1 MCAEPEQQIDT
12 ERDIHQGFTEWR
24 WVRVAAAPVIVVDD
38 EVGGAEGALV
48 VDVGQQRR
56 VGRQLDHL
64 RVALHARHERR
75 LRNRSL

>member
-1 MCAEPEQQIDT
+1 M
-12 ERDIHQGFTEWR
+12 
-24 WVRVAAAPVIVVDD
+24 AAAPVVVVDD

-75 LRNRSL
+75 LRHRSL